1 MATGK
6 VTIGSLAKLEGWLWD
21 TSCVGFGARRQRDGV
36 FYYLR
41 YRHNGAQVMRSIG
54 RHGSP
59 WTPDTARNRARELL
73 GSVAGGT
80 DLFAQP
86 LASEDFAALVER
98 YLERKQRA
106 LKPTAYSEVA
116 RYLRKHAAPLHALK
130 LGEIDRRTIAVLLGE
145 IETDSGPVARNR
157 ARTWLNGF
165 FSWCITEGL
174 VETNPVQGTAKANE
188 GGSRERV
195 LTQEEL
201 RKLWAAL
208 GQGSFSDIVRLL
220 LLTGQRRNEIGRL
233 AWSEIDLGRKL
244 LVLPPART
252 KNSRQHEVPLSAQA
266 LAIFARYPHRWEFVF
281 SERGYMNWSDAKA
294 RLDRRLEIA
303 EWRLHD
309 LRRTCATG
317 MAELGVQPHII
328 EAVLNHVSGHKAGV
342 AGIYNRARYEGEMR
356 DALTKWADHVE
367 ALIVGPRKQPAPI
380 GLMERAFAVAR
391 GSKIVPEEDL
401 ANLARQLTPLKRA

>member
-1 MATGK
+1 
-6 VTIGSLAKLEGWLWD
+6 
-21 TSCVGFGARRQRDGV
+21 
-36 FYYLR
+36 
-41 YRHNGAQVMRSIG
+41 MRSIG

-73 GSVAGGT
+73 GAVAGGT
-80 DLFAQP
+80 DPFAQP
-86 LASEDFAALVER
+86 LASEAFSALVER

-130 LGEIDRRTIAVLLGE
+130 LGEIDRRAIAVLLGE

-174 VETNPVQGTAKANE
+174 VEANPVQGTAKADE
-188 GGSRERV
+188 GSGRERV
-195 LTQEEL
+195 LTQEEV
-201 RKLWAAL
+201 RKLWLGL
-208 GQGSFSDIVRLL
+208 GQGSFPDVVRLL

-233 AWSEIDLGRKL
+233 AWSEVDLARKL

-266 LAIFARYPHRWEFVF
+266 LAIFARYPHRWEFGF

-303 EWRLHD
+303 EWRIHD

-317 MAELGVQPHII
+317 MAEIGVQPHII

-342 AGIYNRARYEGEMR
+342 AGIYNRAKYSDEMR
-356 DALTKWADHVE
+356 SALQRWTNYVE
-367 ALIVGPRKQPAPI
+367 RITA
-380 GLMERAFAVAR
+380 
-391 GSKIVPEEDL
+391 
-401 ANLARQLTPLKRA
+401 